1 MEHHQQEWIL
11 PLLVVSCG
19 MQSHHGPKK
28 EETLDS
34 HVSDKMIYI
43 ATVTER
49 PSVINIIL
57 IIQIIMIG
65 FGLNWLLQVS

>member
-1 MEHHQQEWIL
+1 
-11 PLLVVSCG
+11 